1 MTVKVGRCLLRDILK
16 VKGMNIQQLA
26 NRLGVSRQ
34 QISKYVNDKKK
45 MSFETALNVAAVLDV
60 SVMELYEI
68 IEVGTKNGRR

>member
-16 VKGMNIQQLA
+16 VKGMTIQQLA

-34 QISKYVNDKKK
+34 QVSKYVNDKKK

-60 SVMELYEI
+60 SVLELYEI
-68 IEVGTKNGRR
+68 FEVGTKHGRH